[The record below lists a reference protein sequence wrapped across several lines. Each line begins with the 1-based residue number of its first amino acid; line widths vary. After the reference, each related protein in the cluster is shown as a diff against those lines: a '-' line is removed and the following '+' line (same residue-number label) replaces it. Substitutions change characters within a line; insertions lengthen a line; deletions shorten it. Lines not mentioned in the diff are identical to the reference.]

1 MPRRH
6 QSSSPLLSLP
16 VLIILLP
23 TIILL
28 FLIYTIPPLLSLTSQ
43 LLQPTV
49 SVKRSWDSLNVFLV
63 IFAILCGVFAR
74 KNDDGLPDPD
84 DDHVHIHN
92 ASDPLLGSAIN
103 RTTSSPQPEPA
114 LLIPQQQWFGYS
126 ERTSKMYDTPVRTPE
141 NVGGGRLRRRS
152 SYPDLR
158 QAESLWQTVDDDQSK
173 CQFRFFDDFEISN
186 YRTHRHHR
194 ESSSDDVK
202 EIPVDTFVLQS
213 SSPAPKPPAP
223 SPPPPPPPPPRHEK
237 QRTYE
242 TVGRRKV
249 EDVKVE
255 EVRSTPPPTPPPPPP
270 PRPVAPPSPM
280 RVRSDQKHGRLERRK
295 SNVKKEIAM
304 VWNSVLS
311 NQRKRKRRQK
321 TTRNNIYDTATPEP
335 PPEQQ
340 QPPPPPPPPPPSSVF
355 HNLFKKGSKTK
366 KVHSVSTTAPPP
378 PPPPPPP
385 TVSAR
390 KHRTRSSNPP
400 PAPTTPPRPPP
411 AAHSRRRPPLPT
423 KPSTSYEDNVNSGCQ
438 SPLIPIPP
446 PPPFKMPEL
455 KFFVK
460 GDFVKIRS
468 SQSSRCGSPEP
479 EEEDDAMPGGKGES
493 QSSTVKI
500 ADGGDGAGRGSPSV
514 FCPSPDVN
522 AKADN
527 FIARLRDEWRL
538 EKMNSLR
545 EKTMK

>member
-6 QSSSPLLSLP
+6 QSPSPLLSLP

-28 FLIYTIPPLLSLTSQ
+28 FLIYTIPPLVSLTSQ

-49 SVKRSWDSLNVFLV
+49 SVKKSWDSLNVFLV

-103 RTTSSPQPEPA
+103 RTTSSPQSEPA
-114 LLIPQQQWFGYS
+114 LHIPQQQWFGYS
-126 ERTSKMYDTPVRTPE
+126 ETTSKMYDTPVRTPE

-173 CQFRFFDDFEISN
+173 SQFRFFDDFEISN
-186 YRTHRHHR
+186 YRTHRQHR

-223 SPPPPPPPPPRHEK
+223 SPPPPPPRHEK

-255 EVRSTPPPTPPPPPP
+255 EVRSTPPPPPPP

-304 VWNSVLS
+304 VWNSVVLS

-321 TTRNNIYDTATPEP
+321 ATRNNIYDTATPEP
-335 PPEQQ
+335 PPEQP

-366 KVHSVSTTAPPP
+366 KVHSVSTTAAPPP

-390 KHRTRSSNPP
+390 KHQTRSSNQPP
-400 PAPTTPPRPPP
+400 APAPTTPPRPPP

-446 PPPFKMPEL
+446 PQPPFKMPEL

-468 SQSSRCGSPEP
+468 GQSSRCGSPEP

-500 ADGGDGAGRGSPSV
+500 TDGAGRGSPSV

-522 AKADN
+522 TKADN

-545 EKTMK
+545 EKKMK